1 MTQFGIDLAAV
12 LGGAIVTEIVFDLPG
27 LGRAVVQAIFNQ
39 DRPTVQGIVLV
50 TSAFVVVANILVDV
64 LYGVI
69 DPRVTLVRGDIAASR
84 R

>member
-12 LGGAIVTEIVFDLPG
+12 LGGAIITEIVFDLPG
-27 LGRAVVQAIFNQ
+27 LGRAVVQAVLNQ
-39 DRPTVQGIVLV
+39 DRPAVQGIVLV
-50 TSAFVVVANILVDV
+50 TSAFVVVANILVDA

-69 DPRVTLVRGDIAASR
+69 DPRVTLSRGDIAASR